1 MDLTNLIHGIKRD
14 SHGAL
19 PATET
24 TSPSASSSTSKT
36 GSAAEPS
43 STNPYDLHADLFEY
57 ESLRDQDRSGLE
69 AFTARLAPGAKLLD
83 AGCGAGH
90 DLLWLARKGFHVDG
104 IDSSEQMI
112 ARAATRLSS
121 LAGLP
126 GASTTNLA
134 TGPATA
140 SPAPSLL
147 RKDLRFASL
156 TKESLDGIW
165 CSQVLQHLTIDECH
179 RVLAIYFQALRPRT
193 GLLFASFL
201 LGEESTDDAPVDP
214 ATTRFKDEHGRSFH
228 RFTEKAFHSLL
239 RQSGFTA
246 VLQGTR
252 ADAANPD
259 RVWAAVL
266 AQRA

>member
-1 MDLTNLIHGIKRD
+1 MDLTNLTHGIALKN
-14 SHGAL
+14 SQTGNLGLPTATPGA
-19 PATET
+19 PT
-24 TSPSASSSTSKT
+24 
-36 GSAAEPS
+36 

-69 AFTARLAPGAKLLD
+69 AFTARLAPDAKLLD
-83 AGCGAGH
+83 AGCGPGH
-90 DLLWLARKGFHVDG
+90 DLLWLARKGFLAEG

-112 ARAATRLSS
+112 ARATTRLSS
-121 LAGLP
+121 LASLP
-126 GASTTNLA
+126 GSTSLPT
-134 TGPATA
+134 TITV
-140 SPAPSLL
+140 PSLT

-156 TKESLDGIW
+156 TKESFDGIW

-201 LGEESTDDAPVDP
+201 LGEEPAAGAVVDP
-214 ATTRFKDEHGRSFH
+214 AASRFKDEHGRSFH

-252 ADAANPD
+252 ADATNPD
-259 RVWAAVL
+259 RVWAAVV

>member
-14 SHGAL
+14 SHGVL

-69 AFTARLAPGAKLLD
+69 AFTARLASGAKLLD

-90 DLLWLARKGFHVDG
+90 DLLWLARKGFHVEG

-112 ARAATRLSS
+112 ARATTRLST
-121 LAGLP
+121 LP
-126 GASTTNLA
+126 SPATGLA
-134 TGPATA
+134 TTGT
-140 SPAPSLL
+140 APSLL

-252 ADAANPD
+252 PDAAHPD